1 MGLRM
6 AHGNTLPSGII
17 VSPKKGKKI
26 NPKQGREKIHTEKSG
41 VGQLSITRGQSVFYK
56 KG

>member
-1 MGLRM
+1 ME
-6 AHGNTLPSGII
+6 TPS
-17 VSPKKGKKI
+17 PAALLYHQK
-26 NPKQGREKIHTEKSG
+26 REKKSTPNRGEKKYTEKSG

>member
-1 MGLRM
+1 M

-17 VSPKKGKKI
+17 VSPKKREKI
-26 NPKQGREKIHTEKSG
+26 NPNRGEKKYTEKSG

>member
-1 MGLRM
+1 ME
-6 AHGNTLPSGII
+6 TPS
-17 VSPKKGKKI
+17 PAALLYHQKRDKKKI